1 MAPHSIQILTKTTGF
16 DIVRIAN
23 YANEGFC
30 LSGIQGG
37 IRLSYDLAN
46 SDAPS
51 TLLADA
57 HYQDTEASQAVAN
70 ALRQQFKAD
79 QKGEKYLPMFFMV
92 GATSSTGDALG
103 PFIGWFLKRKG
114 FTGEYL
120 GDLNEPVH
128 ATNIREKVNEAW
140 SRAMK
145 KNKFPYIIAVD
156 AAVGRPGRI
165 TVNRGPLK
173 PGAGMGKTLP
183 QVGSIHIMG
192 GTAHFPFMIWFT
204 GLDQTVAMAEVIA
217 DGLLSFFKDWES
229 GALGPTEAST
239 KTGSA

>member
-1 MAPHSIQILTKTTGF
+1 M
-16 DIVRIAN
+16 
-23 YANEGFC
+23 
-30 LSGIQGG
+30 
-37 IRLSYDLAN
+37 SYDLA
-46 SDAPS
+46 SPDTTS
-51 TLLADA
+51 TLLADV
-57 HYQDTEASQAVAN
+57 HYQDTAAPK
-70 ALRQQFKAD
+70 ALSHAIRDQFLLD
-79 QKGEKYLPMFFMV
+79 QKSDKYLPMFFMV

-128 ATNIREKVNEAW
+128 ATNIKEKLNEAW
-140 SRAMK
+140 MRAMK
-145 KNKFPYIIAVD
+145 RNKFPYIIAVD

-183 QVGSIHIMG
+183 QVGSLHIMG

-217 DGLLSFFKDWES
+217 DGLMHFHNEWES
-229 GALGPTEAST
+229 GAFAR
-239 KTGSA
+239 

>member
-1 MAPHSIQILTKTTGF
+1 MS
-16 DIVRIAN
+16 N
-23 YANEGFC
+23 
-30 LSGIQGG
+30 
-37 IRLSYDLAN
+37 DLA
-46 SDAPS
+46 SHDVSPV
-51 TLLADA
+51 LLADV
-57 HYQDTEASQAVAN
+57 HYQDAAAAQALAT
-70 ALRQQFKAD
+70 ALREQFKAD
-79 QKGEKYLPMFFMV
+79 QKGDKYLPIFFMV

-128 ATNIREKVNEAW
+128 ATNIKEKVNEAW
-140 SRAMK
+140 MRAMK
-145 KNKFPYIIAVD
+145 RNKFPYIIAVD

-183 QVGSIHIMG
+183 QVGSVHIMG

-217 DGLLSFFKDWES
+217 DGLFSFWRDYES
-229 GALGPTEAST
+229 GVLLASDT
-239 KTGSA
+239 TQGSA

>member
-1 MAPHSIQILTKTTGF
+1 MS
-16 DIVRIAN
+16 
-23 YANEGFC
+23 E
-30 LSGIQGG
+30 
-37 IRLSYDLAN
+37 LA
-46 SDAPS
+46 SSEVTPV
-51 TLLADA
+51 LLADL
-57 HYQDTEASQAVAN
+57 HYQDPGTSRALAA
-70 ALRQQFKAD
+70 ALREQYIAD
-79 QKGEKYLPMFFMV
+79 AKSDKYLPMFFMV

-128 ATNIREKVNEAW
+128 ATNLKEKVNEAW
-140 SRAMK
+140 MRAMK
-145 KNKFPYIIAVD
+145 RDKFPYIIAVD

-173 PGAGMGKTLP
+173 PGAGMGKNLP

-204 GLDQTVAMAEVIA
+204 GLDQTVAMAEVVA
-217 DGLLSFFKDWES
+217 DGLLSFHRDWES
-229 GALGPTEAST
+229 GFRKSAAEL
-239 KTGSA
+239 GSA

>member
-1 MAPHSIQILTKTTGF
+1 M
-16 DIVRIAN
+16 
-23 YANEGFC
+23 
-30 LSGIQGG
+30 
-37 IRLSYDLAN
+37 SYELA
-46 SDAPS
+46 SPDTSS
-51 TLLADA
+51 TLLADV
-57 HYQDTEASQAVAN
+57 HYQDRSAAQALAA
-70 ALRQQFKAD
+70 ALREQFLLD
-79 QKGEKYLPMFFMV
+79 QKGDKYLPLFFMV

-114 FTGEYL
+114 FSGEYL

-128 ATNIREKVNEAW
+128 ATNIKEKLQEAW
-140 SRAMK
+140 LRAMK
-145 KNKFPYIIAVD
+145 RNKFPYIIAVD

-217 DGLLSFFKDWES
+217 DGLIQFYGEWES
-229 GALGPTEAST
+229 GLLNTTTA
-239 KTGSA
+239 

>member
-1 MAPHSIQILTKTTGF
+1 
-16 DIVRIAN
+16 
-23 YANEGFC
+23 
-30 LSGIQGG
+30 
-37 IRLSYDLAN
+37 LSYDLA
-46 SDAPS
+46 SPDISS
-51 TLLADA
+51 TLLADV
-57 HYQDTEASQAVAN
+57 HYQDNAAPKALASAI
-70 ALRQQFKAD
+70 REQFLLD
-79 QKGEKYLPMFFMV
+79 QKSDKYLPLFFMV

-128 ATNIREKVNEAW
+128 ATNIKDKLNEAW
-140 SRAMK
+140 VRAMK
-145 KNKFPYIIAVD
+145 RNKFPYIIAVD

-183 QVGSIHIMG
+183 QVGSLHIMG

-217 DGLLSFFKDWES
+217 DGLLHFHQEWES
-229 GALGPTEAST
+229 GALNR
-239 KTGSA
+239 

>member
-1 MAPHSIQILTKTTGF
+1 M
-16 DIVRIAN
+16 
-23 YANEGFC
+23 
-30 LSGIQGG
+30 
-37 IRLSYDLAN
+37 SYDLA
-46 SDAPS
+46 SPDVPS
-51 TLLADA
+51 TLLADV
-57 HYQDTEASQAVAN
+57 HYQDAEAAQVLAN
-70 ALRQQFKAD
+70 ALREQLRAD
-79 QKGEKYLPMFFMV
+79 QKGDKYVPVFFMV

-128 ATNIREKVNEAW
+128 ATNIKEKVNEAW
-140 SRAMK
+140 VRAMK
-145 KNKFPYIIAVD
+145 RNKFPYIIAVD

-217 DGLLSFFKDWES
+217 DGLLLFFQDWES
-229 GALGPTEAST
+229 GKLFTTDPSSES
-239 KTGSA
+239 GSA

>member
-1 MAPHSIQILTKTTGF
+1 MSF
-16 DIVRIAN
+16 
-23 YANEGFC
+23 
-30 LSGIQGG
+30 
-37 IRLSYDLAN
+37 DLAS
-46 SDAPS
+46 SDVQP
-51 TLLADA
+51 TLLADI
-57 HYQDTEASQAVAN
+57 HYQDAGASRALAA
-70 ALRQQFKAD
+70 ALREQFKAEM
-79 QKGEKYLPMFFMV
+79 KGDKYLPVFFMV

-128 ATNIREKVNEAW
+128 ATNIREKVNEVW
-140 SRAMK
+140 MRAMK
-145 KNKFPYIIAVD
+145 QNKFPYIIAVD

-173 PGAGMGKTLP
+173 PGAGMGKNLP

-204 GLDQTVAMAEVIA
+204 GLDQTVAMAEVVA
-217 DGLLSFFKDWES
+217 DGLLHFYRDWES
-229 GALGPTEAST
+229 GRLLEADPTTA
-239 KTGSA
+239 TGSA

>member
-1 MAPHSIQILTKTTGF
+1 
-16 DIVRIAN
+16 
-23 YANEGFC
+23 
-30 LSGIQGG
+30 
-37 IRLSYDLAN
+37 LSYDLA
-46 SDAPS
+46 SPDTSS
-51 TLLADA
+51 TLLADI
-57 HYQDTEASQAVAN
+57 HYQDGTAAQSLAN
-70 ALRQQFKAD
+70 ALREQFLMD
-79 QKGEKYLPMFFMV
+79 QKGDKYLPLFFMV

-114 FTGEYL
+114 FAGEFL

-128 ATNIREKVNEAW
+128 ATNIKEKVNEAW
-140 SRAMK
+140 MRAMK
-145 KNKFPYIIAVD
+145 RNKFPYIIAVD

-204 GLDQTVAMAEVIA
+204 GLDQTVAMAETIA
-217 DGLLSFFKDWES
+217 DGLILFHRDWES
-229 GALGPTEAST
+229 GKLTAR
-239 KTGSA
+239 

>member
-1 MAPHSIQILTKTTGF
+1 MSF
-16 DIVRIAN
+16 
-23 YANEGFC
+23 
-30 LSGIQGG
+30 
-37 IRLSYDLAN
+37 DLAN
-46 SDAPS
+46 SDVTPA
-51 TLLADA
+51 LLADF
-57 HYQDTEASQAVAN
+57 HYQDAEASTALAK
-70 ALRQQFKAD
+70 ALREQYRAD
-79 QKGEKYLPMFFMV
+79 MKSDKYLPVFFMV

-128 ATNIREKVNEAW
+128 ATNIKEKVNEAW
-140 SRAMK
+140 MRAMK
-145 KNKFPYIIAVD
+145 RNKFPYIIAVD

-173 PGAGMGKTLP
+173 PGAGMGKNLP

-204 GLDQTVAMAEVIA
+204 GLDQTVAMAEVVE
-217 DGLLSFFKDWES
+217 DGLLSFYKDWES
-229 GALGPTEAST
+229 GTLQSPETSSQS
-239 KTGSA
+239 GSA

>member
-1 MAPHSIQILTKTTGF
+1 
-16 DIVRIAN
+16 
-23 YANEGFC
+23 
-30 LSGIQGG
+30 
-37 IRLSYDLAN
+37 LSYDLA
-46 SDAPS
+46 SPDTPS
-51 TLLADA
+51 TLLADI
-57 HYQDTEASQAVAN
+57 HYQDGAAAQALAN
-70 ALRQQFKAD
+70 ALREQFILD
-79 QKGEKYLPMFFMV
+79 QKGDKYIPVFFMV

-114 FTGEYL
+114 FSGEYL

-128 ATNIREKVNEAW
+128 ATNIKEKVNEAW
-140 SRAMK
+140 MKAMK
-145 KNKFPYIIAVD
+145 RNKFPYIIAVD

-217 DGLLSFFKDWES
+217 DGLYNFYRDWES
-229 GALGPTEAST
+229 GALFA
-239 KTGSA
+239 K

>member
-1 MAPHSIQILTKTTGF
+1 MVL
-16 DIVRIAN
+16 
-23 YANEGFC
+23 
-30 LSGIQGG
+30 GG
-37 IRLSYDLAN
+37 VLLSYDLA
-46 SDAPS
+46 SPDTSS
-51 TLLADA
+51 TLLADI
-57 HYQDTEASQAVAN
+57 HYQDGAAAQALAT
-70 ALRQQFKAD
+70 ALREQFLSD
-79 QKGEKYLPMFFMV
+79 QKGDKYLPLFFMV

-114 FTGEYL
+114 FGGEYL

-128 ATNIREKVNEAW
+128 ATNIKEKVNEAW
-140 SRAMK
+140 MRAMK
-145 KNKFPYIIAVD
+145 RNKFPYIIAVD

-204 GLDQTVAMAEVIA
+204 GLDQTVAMAETIA
-217 DGLLSFFKDWES
+217 DGLMLFHRDWES
-229 GALGPTEAST
+229 GLLTAR
-239 KTGSA
+239 